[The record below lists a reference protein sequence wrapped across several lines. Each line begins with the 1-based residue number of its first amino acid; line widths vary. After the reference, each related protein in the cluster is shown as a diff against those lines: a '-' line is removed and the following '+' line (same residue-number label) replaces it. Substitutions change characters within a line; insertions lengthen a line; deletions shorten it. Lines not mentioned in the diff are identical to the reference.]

1 MKYMTAVLALGAVAV
16 AAPAEVEK
24 RQNTCPNT
32 AVNVCCNTVAG
43 INLLCQTIQ
52 VGQSCSGTS
61 YCCENGAS
69 TGGLINLNLANC
81 VKIL

>member
-32 AVNVCCNTVAG
+32 AVN
-43 INLLCQTIQ
+43 
-52 VGQSCSGTS
+52 SCSGTS

>member
-32 AVNVCCNTVAG
+32 AVN
-43 INLLCQTIQ
+43 TIQ